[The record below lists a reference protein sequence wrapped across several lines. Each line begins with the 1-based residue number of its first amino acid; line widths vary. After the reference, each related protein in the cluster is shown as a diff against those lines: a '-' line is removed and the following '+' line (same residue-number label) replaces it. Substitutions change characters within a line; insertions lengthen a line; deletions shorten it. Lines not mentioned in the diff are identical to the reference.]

1 MLCPFHY
8 FGLHDLSV
16 IGDKNKKLLA
26 KDFNSLVCDER
37 VKHVIEQ
44 AEYYGYS
51 GDRVKGLI
59 FCSRIEE
66 SVELSKKFN
75 ALGYRTV
82 ALNGDATEEERSEA
96 FERLAMNEADATENV
111 QPLDYII
118 SVDILNEG
126 VDIVEVN
133 QIIMLRP
140 TLSPIVF
147 IQQLGRGLRK
157 AEGKEYVVILD
168 FIGNYEKNFMIP
180 VALSGDRTYNAD
192 TIRKYVISGSCT
204 IPGASTVHFD
214 EIAKEKIFQS
224 IDKIRGIKTI
234 IRESY
239 FTLKNRLG
247 RIPYL
252 MDFYENG
259 EVDPLLIIREYKT
272 YQDFLEAV
280 EKKNKIER
288 ITDQEKL
295 TLEYLSKTILS
306 GVRPYELEILKR
318 LFIQETFS
326 VTALMR
332 ELDNQYKEQLD
343 QKSLVNAVQVLEGR
357 FVSKDEEY
365 QKFCHI
371 DILESRDNNVIHRMA
386 SYEDRLHHMEFRKQ
400 LEDLIGVGIR
410 RYEEKYKEGNPFV
423 LYEKYSRRDVSL
435 LMNCGRDLSSVMYG
449 MKRIGDDV
457 FIFITYHKA
466 EAEDETKLYAE
477 GKPDYADAFQDDLIF
492 RWDSQIGKGPNSSYM
507 QDVIQAKRKH
517 LLVKKSD
524 AETNFYYMGTF
535 DIISYI
541 GSTKKDNNGKE
552 RDITKVTMKMHQA
565 VREDILRYLESSI
578 KEEEK

>member
-59 FCSRIEE
+59 FCSRIDE

-96 FERLAMNEADATENV
+96 FERLAMNEADATEEV

-234 IRESY
+234 IKESY
-239 FTLKNRLG
+239 FVLKNRLG

-295 TLEYLSKTILS
+295 TLEYLSKTIMS

-326 VTALMR
+326 VTALMQ
-332 ELDNQYKEQLD
+332 ELDNQYKEPLD

-371 DILESRDNNVIHRMA
+371 DIIESRDNNVIHRMA
-386 SYEDRLHHMEFRKQ
+386 SYEDRLCHMEFRKQ

-410 RYEEKYKEGNPFV
+410 RYEEKYKDGNPFV
-423 LYEKYSRRDVSL
+423 LYEKYSRRDISL

-535 DIISYI
+535 DIISYT
-541 GSTKKDNNGKE
+541 GSTKKDNSGKE
-552 RDITKVTMKMHQA
+552 RDITKVTIKMHQA

>member
-1 MLCPFHY
+1 
-8 FGLHDLSV
+8 
-16 IGDKNKKLLA
+16 
-26 KDFNSLVCDER
+26 
-37 VKHVIEQ
+37 
-44 AEYYGYS
+44 
-51 GDRVKGLI
+51 
-59 FCSRIEE
+59 
-66 SVELSKKFN
+66 
-75 ALGYRTV
+75 
-82 ALNGDATEEERSEA
+82 
-96 FERLAMNEADATENV
+96 
-111 QPLDYII
+111 
-118 SVDILNEG
+118 
-126 VDIVEVN
+126 
-133 QIIMLRP
+133 MLRP

-234 IRESY
+234 IKESY
-239 FTLKNRLG
+239 FVLKNRLG

-326 VTALMR
+326 VTALMQ
-332 ELDNQYKEQLD
+332 ELDNQYKEPLD

-371 DILESRDNNVIHRMA
+371 DIIESRDNNVIHRMA
-386 SYEDRLHHMEFRKQ
+386 SYEDRLCHMEFRKQ

-410 RYEEKYKEGNPFV
+410 RYEEKYKDGNPFV
-423 LYEKYSRRDVSL
+423 LYEKYSRRDISL

-535 DIISYI
+535 DIISYT
-541 GSTKKDNNGKE
+541 GSTKKDNSGKE
-552 RDITKVTMKMHQA
+552 RDITKVTIKMHQA